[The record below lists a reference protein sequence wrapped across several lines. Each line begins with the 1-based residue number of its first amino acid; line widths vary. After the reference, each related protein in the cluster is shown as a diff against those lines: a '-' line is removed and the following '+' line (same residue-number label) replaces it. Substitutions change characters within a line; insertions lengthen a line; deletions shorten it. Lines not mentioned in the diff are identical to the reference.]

1 MTLNMWIASCAWL
14 LLVVGYGLR
23 RNRNLHVRFVV
34 SGIVLDILLVL
45 YLQVT
50 RSAIQSALAFS
61 LKLLQQVHIGFSTIA
76 LLLYFPVLYLGF
88 RLWRGGGRPGLRDL
102 HRKLACA
109 ALFFR
114 TLGFIFM
121 FSMWGGVKHVAP

>member
-1 MTLNMWIASCAWL
+1 M
-14 LLVVGYGLR
+14 
-23 RNRNLHVRFVV
+23 
-34 SGIVLDILLVL
+34 
-45 YLQVT
+45 T